1 MALDKIISIVCGE
14 SPWPTDKDAAN
25 ADMSN
30 ALFGAAEGRYS
41 VRGSEKPVTL
51 RWLPASFARRGRSD
65 QEDDTDG
72 AGRSLGV
79 PFGAYIHPTN
89 PSSSAYAGMS
99 IAIFPMT
106 KGLGDA
112 DVEQPKGCLLTFVVG
127 TNGLSPDED
136 ILGRPGHA
144 RKVQAICAWLNRKH
158 GKKKIV
164 AWAKQDP
171 ARYDE
176 NAPSNVVAQ
185 FSEYKPVFDR
195 YGKFVYAVFASADPT
210 ATSDAVTAFFD
221 LMFEERGVQPYAGRK
236 PVAEALRAEW
246 FAHLMPDTSAANV
259 HELLKTRRYVVIQGP
274 PGTGKTRMAKDEL
287 LPTYYGGHGHAV
299 QFHPNTTYENFVGGL
314 APSQTG
320 EGIGLSFAPLPGYLM
335 EAAALAAADPSRD
348 YLLHIDEIN
357 RADLSKILGEAIYLL
372 ETGDTNRTLT
382 LPYDF
387 GPPFGNQFSLP
398 ENLHILG
405 TMNTADRSL
414 AIVDVAV
421 RRRFAFTK
429 LWPQLRVV
437 EAHGG
442 ELMKDAF
449 IKLTSIFVE
458 HATDDAFNL
467 IPGHSYFIQDDP
479 TDEDAAKRQLKTTLA
494 PLLEE
499 YLSQGYVGGFSEPIR
514 SYLQWIDSL

>member
-1 MALDKIISIVCGE
+1 MALDKVISIVCGK
-14 SPWPTDKDAAN
+14 SDWPTGKDAAN
-25 ADMSN
+25 DDMFG
-30 ALFGAAEGRYS
+30 ALFGSVEGRYPA
-41 VRGSEKPVTL
+41 RGAEKPVTL
-51 RWLPASFARRGRSD
+51 RWLPIKRRDRNDDEDEAS
-65 QEDDTDG
+65 
-72 AGRSLGV
+72 RSLGV

-89 PSSSAYAGMS
+89 PNSGPYAGMS
-99 IAIFPMT
+99 IAIFPVT
-106 KGLGDA
+106 GRESEQSAKPA
-112 DVEQPKGCLLTFVVG
+112 DTEQPAGCLLTFVVG
-127 TNGLSPDED
+127 TNGLDPDAD

-144 RKVQAICAWLNRKH
+144 RKVQAICAWLNKKH
-158 GKKKIV
+158 GRGKMI

-171 ARYDE
+171 ARYDQ
-176 NAPSNVVAQ
+176 NAPENVALA
-185 FSEYKPVFDR
+185 FSDYKPVFDR
-195 YGKFVYAVFASADPT
+195 YGKELYAVFASTDAA

-221 LMFEERGVQPYAGRK
+221 LMFSERGVETYIKREPL
-236 PVAEALRAEW
+236 AEGLRAEW
-246 FAHLMPDTSAANV
+246 FAHLMPDTSPADV
-259 HELLKTRRYVVIQGP
+259 HELLKARRYVVIQGP

-287 LPTYYGGHGHAV
+287 LPTYYHGNGHTV

-314 APSQTG
+314 APTRTD
-320 EGIGLSFAPLPGYLM
+320 EGLGLSFAPLPGYLM
-335 EAAALAAADPSRD
+335 DAAAAAAAEPSRD

-372 ETGDTNRTLT
+372 ETGDKNRTLR

-387 GPPFGNQFSLP
+387 GAPFGNELSLP
-398 ENLHILG
+398 ANLHILG

-442 ELMKDAF
+442 ATMQDAF
-449 IKLTSIFVE
+449 IRLTSIFVE
-458 HATDDAFNL
+458 HATDEAFNL

-479 TDEDAAKRQLKTTLA
+479 ADDDGARRQLKTTLA